1 MKKTLSLLCIALMS
15 TGLWAQLDRS
25 NPPQAGPAP
34 EINIGESHQFTLKNG
49 LQVFVVEDHKLPLVS
64 YSLNL
69 HIGAVPEGDAKGY
82 VDMVGQL
89 MRSGT
94 SSRSKAEIDEAVDF
108 IGATLNPHSRGIYA
122 QSLTRHNTTLLELMA
137 DVMLNPVFPQ
147 EELDKAVKQMETA
160 IQANKNEPSAI
171 ASNIASVLRYGT
183 DDPYGAITS
192 EASLAKITT
201 EHLKQYHS
209 TYFRPNKGYL
219 VIVGD
224 ITLKDAKKQA
234 KKYFGKWEAEQVP
247 LYNSD
252 NWPTYDGSTVAIA
265 NRDGANQSTLIVTHT
280 VDLTPGH
287 ADAIKA
293 SVMNQILGG
302 GSFNA
307 RLFQNLREDKAYTYG
322 AYSRLSN
329 DERIG
334 HFTVSTQV
342 RTSVSDSAVNE
353 ILYEMRRIQNERVS
367 DEDLELTK
375 NMMTGSFSRSLED
388 PQTVANFALNIARYN
403 LPADYYQTYLKKLA
417 DVTAG
422 DVQEMAN
429 KYLRPENAIIIAVG
443 EADKIAETMACFAAD
458 GKVKRYDYYGNE
470 VKGLQAIYGVSAEDV
485 IAAYIEAIGG
495 KEALKGVKDWS
506 QNGTATV
513 QGMELSTKTVQTD
526 KNQVLVEMSMNGQTL
541 SKQIFDGERG
551 KVVSPMGEQELE
563 GEMLKEMKEGTY
575 LFPELIYLTEAYQL
589 ELAGTEIID
598 GQNCYKLVV
607 AKPSGSVSSIYYK
620 LSDGLKF
627 REITSSPSGSTIAS
641 YLEWTE
647 VEGVLFPK
655 KINQS
660 MGPQSIDILIESIE
674 LNQEPDDSIFAI

>member
-1 MKKTLSLLCIALMS
+1 M
-15 TGLWAQLDRS
+15 
-25 NPPQAGPAP
+25 
-34 EINIGESHQFTLKNG
+34 
-49 LQVFVVEDHKLPLVS
+49 
-64 YSLNL
+64 
-69 HIGAVPEGDAKGY
+69 
-82 VDMVGQL
+82 
-89 MRSGT
+89 
-94 SSRSKAEIDEAVDF
+94 
-108 IGATLNPHSRGIYA
+108 
-122 QSLTRHNTTLLELMA
+122 
-137 DVMLNPVFPQ
+137 
-147 EELDKAVKQMETA
+147 
-160 IQANKNEPSAI
+160 
-171 ASNIASVLRYGT
+171 
-183 DDPYGAITS
+183 
-192 EASLAKITT
+192 
-201 EHLKQYHS
+201 
-209 TYFRPNKGYL
+209 
-219 VIVGD
+219 
-224 ITLKDAKKQA
+224 
-234 KKYFGKWEAEQVP
+234 
-247 LYNSD
+247 
-252 NWPTYDGSTVAIA
+252 
-265 NRDGANQSTLIVTHT
+265 
-280 VDLTPGH
+280 
-287 ADAIKA
+287 
-293 SVMNQILGG
+293 
-302 GSFNA
+302 
-307 RLFQNLREDKAYTYG
+307 
-322 AYSRLSN
+322 SN

-334 HFTVSTQV
+334 HFTASTQV

-403 LPADYYQTYLKKLA
+403 LPADYYQTYLQKLA

-443 EADKIAETMACFAAD
+443 EADKIAETMANFAAD

-470 VKGLQAIYGVSAEDV
+470 VKGLQAISGVSAEDV

-495 KEALKGVKDWS
+495 KEALKGIKDWS

-513 QGMELSTKTVQTD
+513 QGMELSIKTVQTD

-541 SKQIFDGERG
+541 SKQVFDGERG

-589 ELAGTEIID
+589 ELAGTETID

-607 AKPSGSVSSIYYK
+607 TKPSGSVSSIYYK

-660 MGPQSIDILIESIE
+660 MGPQSIDLLIESIE

>member
-137 DVMLNPVFPQ
+137 DVMLNAVFPQ

-183 DDPYGAITS
+183 NDPYGAITS

-234 KKYFGKWEAEQVP
+234 KKYFGKWEAAQVP

-265 NRDGANQSTLIVTHT
+265 NRDGANQSTLIVTNT

-287 ADAIKA
+287 PDAIKA

-334 HFTVSTQV
+334 HFTASTQV

-403 LPADYYQTYLKKLA
+403 LPADYYQTYLQKLA

-443 EADKIAETMACFAAD
+443 EADKIAETMANFAAD

-470 VKGLQAIYGVSAEDV
+470 VKGAVAVDNITAREV
-485 IAAYIEAIGG
+485 IERYITAIGG
-495 KEALKGVKDWS
+495 VDAINRIEDITT
-506 QNGTATV
+506 TAAMSV
-513 QGMELSTKTVQTD
+513 QGMELKMVSRQKAPD
-526 KNQVLVEMSMNGQTL
+526 KVLVETFMDNNLL
-541 SKQIFDGERG
+541 SKQIYDGVKG
-551 KVVSPMGEQELE
+551 KIVSPMGEQQLDE
-563 GEMLKEMKEGTY
+563 EMLQEVKESAAIISELTYFNEG
-575 LFPELIYLTEAYQL
+575 FSVELLGIEA
-589 ELAGTEIID
+589 ID
-598 GQNCYKLVV
+598 GSDCYKISVTR
-607 AKPSGSVSSIYYK
+607 PSGKSSIAYYAVA
-620 LSDGLKF
+620 DGLKY
-627 REITSSPSGSTIAS
+627 REIAETPQGSMVTNIKE
-641 YLEWTE
+641 YTE
-647 VEGVLFPK
+647 AEGCLFPGSV
-655 KINQS
+655 NQAI
-660 MGPQSIDILIESIE
+660 GPQSFDITIGQIEINTG
-674 LNQEPDDSIFAI
+674 LDDALFTN